1 MPNNTLPSQNSL
13 TSKNSS
19 EELKINLVKWASENS
34 SLLEILIDAYC
45 VVDLA
50 NNIVAVNTA
59 FTVLCGESDRKI
71 RKNPHFNNFIK
82 TELCPGRCP
91 TIQVITSEKS
101 LRLDEV
107 SATTKLA
114 QNLKLTIS
122 GVPIFSDTHELLGCL
137 LTLRDVTAE
146 SKLQIKY
153 DEKKNDAITDG
164 LTHLYNKVF
173 TEECLSKL
181 LKGSLRTKKPL
192 TVMMGDIDHFKHVND
207 TFGHLAGDHVLSSV
221 AHILQE
227 TIRDSDIAG
236 RFGGEEFVVI
246 LSNTPQAGALI
257 FAERFRK
264 LLESTQ
270 ITFEGK
276 HIPITISLGTST
288 FIPESVIQLDNPE
301 EKGKQMVGECDI
313 ALYSSKADGRNKTT
327 QFEAIKTE
335 KGIDPTTTKK

>member
-1 MPNNTLPSQNSL
+1 MPNNTLPSQNNF
-13 TSKNSS
+13 TSNISS
-19 EELKINLVKWASENS
+19 EELKIGLVKWVTKNS

-59 FTVLCGESDRKI
+59 FTVLCSESERKI
-71 RKNPHFNNFIK
+71 RKNPQFNNFIK
-82 TELCPGRCP
+82 TEFCPGQCP

-107 SATTKLA
+107 SATTKLS
-114 QNLKLTIS
+114 QDLKLTIS
-122 GVPIFSDTHELLGCL
+122 GVPIFSDIHQLMGCL

-153 DEKKNDAITDG
+153 DEKKSSAITDG

-173 TEECLSKL
+173 TEQCLIKL
-181 LKGSLRTKKPL
+181 LKTSIRTKTPL

-207 TFGHLAGDHVLSSV
+207 NFGHLAGDHVLSCV
-221 AHILQE
+221 ANILQE
-227 TIRDSDIAG
+227 TIRETDIAG
-236 RFGGEEFVVI
+236 RFGGEEFVVL

-257 FAERFRK
+257 FAERFREI
-264 LLESTQ
+264 LESTQ
-270 ITFEGK
+270 IFFEGK

-288 FIPESVIQLDNPE
+288 FISESVGQLNNPE
-301 EKGKQMVGECDI
+301 EKGKQMIGECDM
-313 ALYSSKADGRNKTT
+313 ALYSSKANGRNKTT
-327 QFEAIKTE
+327 QFETIKIE
-335 KGIDPTTTKK
+335 KGIDPTTKK